1 MEGVQVLVGVVQHR
15 AEVGHHVG
23 QAAVNCVNPPGEGS
37 GELAGGLPGGG
48 GGLRLN
54 EVDDRLGLGQVQ
66 FSVEEGPLGEL
77 PGPGLPG
84 AGSEEGVQDQR
95 EDHGGAVALKLRRL
109 LPGVAVGSP
118 ADKGQAGVKRLAR
131 LVQQGAVE
139 ELTVRRVRQ
148 GAGSLRAEDP
158 GRCLGGPG
166 AGQPQNPHPP
176 CPGGSG
182 DGGNEIRHGGPPFQ
196 ETIFGESTVKMFLD
210 SIFRQPKM
218 HVREYTPIV
227 DNSVDNV

>member
-1 MEGVQVLVGVVQHR
+1 MRSMTASAWVRSSFPLR
-15 AEVGHHVG
+15 KARW
-23 QAAVNCVNPPGEGS
+23 VNS
-37 GELAGGLPGGG
+37 
-48 GGLRLN
+48 
-54 EVDDRLGLGQVQ
+54 
-66 FSVEEGPLGEL
+66 

-158 GRCLGGPG
+158 GRCLGRAPGPDSRRI
-166 AGQPQNPHPP
+166 PTPP
-176 CPGGSG
+176 VPGGVATAAMRS
-182 DGGNEIRHGGPPFQ
+182 DMEDLLSKNH
-196 ETIFGESTVKMFLD
+196 FG
-210 SIFRQPKM
+210 
-218 HVREYTPIV
+218 
-227 DNSVDNV
+227 

>member
-1 MEGVQVLVGVVQHR
+1 M
-15 AEVGHHVG
+15 
-23 QAAVNCVNPPGEGS
+23 
-37 GELAGGLPGGG
+37 
-48 GGLRLN
+48 
-54 EVDDRLGLGQVQ
+54 
-66 FSVEEGPLGEL
+66 
-77 PGPGLPG
+77 
-84 AGSEEGVQDQR
+84 
-95 EDHGGAVALKLRRL
+95 ALKLRRL

-118 ADKGQAGVKRLAR
+118 ADESQAGVKRLAR

>member
-1 MEGVQVLVGVVQHR
+1 MCIR
-15 AEVGHHVG
+15 
-23 QAAVNCVNPPGEGS
+23 
-37 GELAGGLPGGG
+37 
-48 GGLRLN
+48 
-54 EVDDRLGLGQVQ
+54 DR
-66 FSVEEGPLGEL
+66 GEL

-148 GAGSLRAEDP
+148 GAGSLGAEDP
-158 GRCLGGPG
+158 GRCLDVYKR
-166 AGQPQNPHPP
+166 QVQ
-176 CPGGSG
+176 G
-182 DGGNEIRHGGPPFQ
+182 DGVDGVDDG
-196 ETIFGESTVKMFLD
+196 VLL
-210 SIFRQPKM
+210 
-218 HVREYTPIV
+218 HVRV
-227 DNSVDNV
+227 